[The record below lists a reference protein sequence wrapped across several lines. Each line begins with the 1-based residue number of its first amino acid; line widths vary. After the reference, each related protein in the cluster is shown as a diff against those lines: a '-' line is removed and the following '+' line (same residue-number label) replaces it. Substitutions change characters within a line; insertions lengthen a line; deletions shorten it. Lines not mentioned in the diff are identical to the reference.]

1 MTDLYLDPIF
11 TVEGDDFVFEAHDDN
26 DIDYLVRVTLDDYCS
41 FEGFNSEL
49 FEIEE
54 VLTYF
59 KHESLREAC
68 QQIVDRY
75 QTETTSYDVEIKRK
89 KVETIE
95 IIEYKCKG
103 RKYKVLK
110 QLSPYFGKTM
120 KETSILSIQG
130 ITKGVCFEVL
140 QGGEWDE
147 VSFLFSELEE
157 QK

>member
-1 MTDLYLDPIF
+1 MTDLYLDPNF

-26 DIDYLVRVTLDDYCS
+26 KKDYIVRVALDSWAAWIGLSVDS
-41 FEGFNSEL
+41 TTITSIAEGNK
-49 FEIEE
+49 EE
-54 VLTYF
+54 M
-59 KHESLREAC
+59 HNHC

-75 QTETTSYDVEIKRK
+75 QTGTTSYDVEIKRK
-89 KVETIE
+89 KVESLE
-95 IIEYKCKG
+95 GSEYKCKG